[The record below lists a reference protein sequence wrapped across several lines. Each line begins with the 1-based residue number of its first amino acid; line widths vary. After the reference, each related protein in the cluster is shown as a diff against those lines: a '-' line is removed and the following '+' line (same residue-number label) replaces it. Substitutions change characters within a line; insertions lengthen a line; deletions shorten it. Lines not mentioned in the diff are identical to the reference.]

1 MNNITPKDAQKL
13 IEQGALVVDVRT
25 PAEFN
30 EGHIPLA
37 QNISIGDVAF
47 EEKINALD
55 KNATYVINCQS
66 GGRSSRAT
74 AFMREMGFKNA
85 FNLEGGI
92 MGWMREGMTIE
103 KE

>member
-13 IEQGALVVDVRT
+13 IKQGALVVDVRT

-37 QNISIGDVAF
+37 QNISIGDFAF
-47 EEKINALD
+47 EEKIQALD
-55 KNATYVINCQS
+55 KDATYVINCQS

-74 AFMREMGFKNA
+74 AFMRESGFKNA

-92 MGWMREGMTIE
+92 MGWMREGMTTE